1 VKVSNEFKVG
11 LTVLIAIVSVYFGFN
26 YLKGIDLFSNSRQFY
41 GVYPKIDG
49 LGVDN
54 QVQLNGLRIGRV
66 NKIEFMPD
74 GSGNILVGFTIE
86 NENVR
91 VPRNSIARIA
101 SLDLFGSKAIV
112 LGIGT
117 SEEDAQVN
125 DTLASSIEGDLKAEV
140 DRRLQPLEQK
150 TNDLISSVDSL
161 VTIAQTI
168 LNEDAVDDLTISFK
182 GIRQSVMT
190 LKSTMEHVD
199 DLVEKDGKK
208 LTGILDNMQSI
219 TSNLEQ
225 NNAEISSALK
235 NVASITDSIAASD
248 LVGTVNNA
256 GKAMQSVTDVMNK
269 IERGEGTLGLLINN
283 DTLYNNLEAA
293 SLDLDLLLED
303 MRVNPKRYVHFSIFG
318 KSEKNKD
325 KPTKKD
331 RTQ

>member
-1 VKVSNEFKVG
+1 MKVSNEFKVG
-11 LTVLIAIVSVYFGFN
+11 LTVLVAILALYFGFN
-26 YLKGIDLFSNSRQFY
+26 YLKGIDLFSKSRQFY

-49 LGVDN
+49 LGIDN
-54 QVQLNGLRIGRV
+54 PVQLNGLRIGRV
-66 NKIEFMPD
+66 NSIELLPD
-74 GSGNILVGFTIE
+74 GSGEILVGFTIE
-86 NENVR
+86 NELVK
-91 VPRNSIARIA
+91 VPENSSARIS

-112 LGIGT
+112 IGVGT
-117 SEEDAQVN
+117 SEVEAQPN

-150 TNDLISSVDSL
+150 TNDLIASVDSL

-168 LNEDAVDDLTISFK
+168 LNEDAVEDLTISFQ
-182 GIRQSVMT
+182 GIRETVMA
-190 LKSTMEHVD
+190 LKSTMNRVD
-199 DLVEKDGKK
+199 NLVAEDGKK
-208 LTGILDNMQSI
+208 LTGIMDNMESI

-225 NNAEISSALK
+225 NNEQITSALE
-235 NVASITDSIAASD
+235 NISQITDSIAASD
-248 LVGTVNNA
+248 LVGTINNA
-256 GKAMQSVTDVMNK
+256 GVAMQSVTDVMSK
-269 IERGEGTLGLLINN
+269 IERGEGTLGMLINN
-283 DTLYNNLEAA
+283 DTLYNNLEEA